1 MTTNQSCGLI
11 EANFPTKDYEGA
23 LMGIHGQSQEQPK
36 GFPPSQDMLTENK
49 TAETCV
55 VVIASFFTPFQK
67 ETTGDCS
74 ICQGLPV
81 ICELLAQLS
90 RIGRSRRCP
99 KDIKRS
105 HILWKSLA
113 GQRQETFTP
122 FHLPIY
128 KEAGRN
134 QPWFILWKQSDGP
147 CTNVQ
152 LQINCSLC
160 CLFFS

>member
-1 MTTNQSCGLI
+1 MFCLGIYIYIYKKPQTLWYIRYAVRKLEMTTNQSCGLI

-90 RIGRSRRCP
+90 RIGQSRRCP

-105 HILWKSLA
+105 HIL
-113 GQRQETFTP
+113 
-122 FHLPIY
+122 
-128 KEAGRN
+128 
-134 QPWFILWKQSDGP
+134 
-147 CTNVQ
+147 
-152 LQINCSLC
+152 
-160 CLFFS
+160 